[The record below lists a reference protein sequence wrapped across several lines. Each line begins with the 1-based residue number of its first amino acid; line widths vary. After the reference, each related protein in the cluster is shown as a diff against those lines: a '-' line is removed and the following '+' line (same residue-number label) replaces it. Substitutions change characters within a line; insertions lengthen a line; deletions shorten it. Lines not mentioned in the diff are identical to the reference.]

1 MSECWCSWTAPCFL
15 CSDRVQG
22 LCYASHTRQLI
33 SCSCDGSIVIWNM
46 DVTRQEVRQKHLRS
60 GRLCA
65 RACVNDRL
73 EVVLYLFIAQA
84 SIKLC
89 LLKTEGNKI
98 TFQSC
103 ADLRFKTFLV
113 LLSLGSENW
122 NGWNFL
128 KMPFFR
134 RQNGWTATP
143 ARSVSSLSSGIS
155 SRCGTARRS
164 VWDRY
169 VSVFCKKK
177 KKKLWGTRYDLVNN
191 SGTSLWLWMCNCV
204 PQHHCR
210 KCGQAVCGKC
220 SSKRSTIPLMGFEF
234 EVRVCDSCHE
244 SITDEEWVNA
254 HPPA

>member
-177 KKKLWGTRYDLVNN
+177 KKKNYEGPDMTWLITVEHLCGCECATVFLSTTAGSVGRQCVANVRPNVPPSPWWASSSRCACVTAATSPSLTK
-191 SGTSLWLWMCNCV
+191 SG
-204 PQHHCR
+204 
-210 KCGQAVCGKC
+210 
-220 SSKRSTIPLMGFEF
+220 
-234 EVRVCDSCHE
+234 
-244 SITDEEWVNA
+244 
-254 HPPA
+254 